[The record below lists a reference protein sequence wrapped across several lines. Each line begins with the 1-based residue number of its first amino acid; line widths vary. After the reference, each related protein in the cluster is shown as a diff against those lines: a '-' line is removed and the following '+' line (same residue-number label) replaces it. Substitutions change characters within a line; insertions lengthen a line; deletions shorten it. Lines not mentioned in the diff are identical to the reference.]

1 MEKLSRAETPHVRNS
16 DIFENSFAFSWRDDH
31 DAIVCVT
38 WRRVGN
44 PHHAYVHVTL
54 IEYVN
59 TNYVYCLARENES
72 TEK

>member
-1 MEKLSRAETPHVRNS
+1 MLIRNS
-16 DIFENSFAFSWRDDH
+16 DVLENSFAFSWRDDR

-59 TNYVYCLARENES
+59 TNYVCILFSTREGDSNES
-72 TEK
+72 TENEK